1 MAETS
6 NVLRVNIVT
15 PDGLVYDH
23 HARMLVVH
31 SVAGE
36 LGIMANH
43 EPIVTPLEIGEV
55 DVQRVDASDHNDSIA
70 VNGGFMEVSENVLP
84 SSPILPSVSV
94 ILISV
99 VRKLRAIV
107 LKSALLK
114 QRMIIIKTIFGGH
127 KSHCDGPSTELTSRP
142 VIKHEK
148 QFSPNLERTAFCLF
162 AA

>member
-23 HARMLVVH
+23 HAKMLVVH

-55 DVQRVDASDHNDSIA
+55 DVQRVDSSDHNDSIA
-70 VNGGFMEVSENVLP
+70 VNGGFMEVSDNVASIVADSAERERDIDL
-84 SSPILPSVSV
+84 S
-94 ILISV
+94 
-99 VRKLRAIV
+99 RAMKIT
-107 LKSALLK
+107 K
-114 QRMIIIKTIFGGH
+114 MIYGGR
-127 KSHCDGPSTELTSRP
+127 KSHYDGQSTGSTLKPVTS
-142 VIKHEK
+142 
-148 QFSPNLERTAFCLF
+148 Q
-162 AA
+162 

>member
-70 VNGGFMEVSENVLP
+70 VNGGFMEVSENVASIVADSAELERDIDL
-84 SSPILPSVSV
+84 SRAQAARDRAQKRIAQAKNDHNQDDLRRAQVA
-94 ILISV
+94 L
-99 VRKLRAIV
+99 RRAINRINV
-107 LKSALLK
+107 
-114 QRMIIIKTIFGGH
+114 KT
-127 KSHCDGPSTELTSRP
+127 SH
-142 VIKHEK
+142 
-148 QFSPNLERTAFCLF
+148 
-162 AA
+162 

>member
-55 DVQRVDASDHNDSIA
+55 DVQRVDASDLNDSIA
-70 VNGGFMEVSENVLP
+70 VNGGFMEVSENVASIVADSAERERDIDL
-84 SSPILPSVSV
+84 SRAQAARDRAQKRIAQAKNDHNQDDLRRAQVA
-94 ILISV
+94 L
-99 VRKLRAIV
+99 RRAINRINV
-107 LKSALLK
+107 
-114 QRMIIIKTIFGGH
+114 KT
-127 KSHCDGPSTELTSRP
+127 SH
-142 VIKHEK
+142 
-148 QFSPNLERTAFCLF
+148 
-162 AA
+162 

>member
-70 VNGGFMEVSENVLP
+70 VNGGFFGGARKIVSLVARSAARWRGIYFNRGATARRRAPKRPAQSNKKHKQEHLRRAQVAL
-84 SSPILPSVSV
+84 
-94 ILISV
+94 
-99 VRKLRAIV
+99 RRAINRINV
-107 LKSALLK
+107 
-114 QRMIIIKTIFGGH
+114 KT
-127 KSHCDGPSTELTSRP
+127 SH
-142 VIKHEK
+142 
-148 QFSPNLERTAFCLF
+148 
-162 AA
+162 

>member
-70 VNGGFMEVSENVLP
+70 VNGGFMEVSENV
-84 SSPILPSVSV
+84 
-94 ILISV
+94 
-99 VRKLRAIV
+99 A
-107 LKSALLK
+107 
-114 QRMIIIKTIFGGH
+114 
-127 KSHCDGPSTELTSRP
+127 
-142 VIKHEK
+142 
-148 QFSPNLERTAFCLF
+148 
-162 AA
+162 

>member
-70 VNGGFMEVSENVLP
+70 VNGGFMEVSENVASIVADSAERERDIDL
-84 SSPILPSVSV
+84 SRAQKRIAQAKNDHNQDDLRRAQVA
-94 ILISV
+94 L
-99 VRKLRAIV
+99 RRAINRINV
-107 LKSALLK
+107 
-114 QRMIIIKTIFGGH
+114 KT
-127 KSHCDGPSTELTSRP
+127 SH
-142 VIKHEK
+142 
-148 QFSPNLERTAFCLF
+148 
-162 AA
+162 

>member
-23 HARMLVVH
+23 HAKMLVVH

-55 DVQRVDASDHNDSIA
+55 DVQRVDSDNVASIVADSAERERDIDLSRAQAARDRAKKRIA
-70 VNGGFMEVSENVLP
+70 QAKDENNQDDLRRAQVAL
-84 SSPILPSVSV
+84 
-94 ILISV
+94 
-99 VRKLRAIV
+99 RRAINRINV
-107 LKSALLK
+107 
-114 QRMIIIKTIFGGH
+114 KT
-127 KSHCDGPSTELTSRP
+127 SH
-142 VIKHEK
+142 
-148 QFSPNLERTAFCLF
+148 
-162 AA
+162 